1 MYPCNNPNHQPDGHL
16 VKITADECNV
26 NYEEIIRLH
35 KATYKFFNPTFK
47 EYNEFDE
54 MSKIANSTS
63 LEIANWKE
71 KLCAAWWDSTGI
83 DPRNAVIIERITA
96 DGMKIWVERRDF
108 PSCGNDECQCRFHT
122 ESWRN
127 GRE

>member
-47 EYNEFDE
+47 EY
-54 MSKIANSTS
+54 IIRNSE
-63 LEIANWKE
+63 LERKALCRVVGLYRNRSE
-71 KLCAAWWDSTGI
+71 K
-83 DPRNAVIIERITA
+83 
-96 DGMKIWVERRDF
+96 
-108 PSCGNDECQCRFHT
+108 CGHY
-122 ESWRN
+122 
-127 GRE
+127 